1 MAMIDPYKV
10 LGVSPSSTDEEI
22 TQAYRK
28 LAKKYHPDL
37 HPGDKAAEE
46 KMRELN
52 AAYDWVKKDRSGT
65 AQQPYGTPNYGQQSS
80 QYGRNP
86 FEGFDPFFGR
96 QWQQT
101 PPSSTRMQAARNFIA
116 SRQYQQ
122 ALHVLSEEKDHTAEW
137 FFYSALANANV
148 GNQVTALNHARE
160 AVQMNPNNPEYRNL
174 LSQLESGGQ
183 TYRQSGQFY
192 GFPMASSA
200 KTLIEICLAQAA
212 CFFCCRPC

>member
-1 MAMIDPYKV
+1 MIDPYKV

-22 TQAYRK
+22 TQVYRK

-37 HPGDKAAEE
+37 HPGDKTAEG

-52 AAYDWVKKDRSGT
+52 AAYDWIKKDRNGT
-65 AQQPYGTPNYGQQSS
+65 AQQPYGTPNYGQQS
-80 QYGRNP
+80 QQGGRNP

-96 QWQQT
+96 QWQTQT

-116 SRQYQQ
+116 NHQYQQ
-122 ALHVLSEEKDHTAEW
+122 ALHVLSEEKDRTAEW

-148 GNQVTALNHARE
+148 GNRVTALNHARE
-160 AVQMNPNNPEYRNL
+160 AVNLSPNNYEYQSL

-183 TYRQSGQFY
+183 TYRQSGQSY

-200 KTLIEICLAQAA
+200 KTLLQICLAQAA
-212 CFFCCRPC
+212 CYFCCRPC